1 MLGREL
7 QTAQQRLEE
16 LSQRM
21 AELDGPIAERT
32 GANTVASKEVETLK
46 LQVGELRRKA
56 QELGYAGGLALQEQ
70 AIEARRRADRIEYDI
85 AQREMELGYDLQ
97 AEHDLAGAQAG
108 FAQNRI
114 GTIETSRA
122 ELDEFMR
129 TTAANIASMRNI
141 TDELAGQIAGG
152 LKQIDETMA
161 SDLAPWY
168 EQAQTALEKS
178 ASQAQ
183 QAAGQG
189 QGEDGGAAR
198 VLRARAV
205 ELQGRLA
212 WNRARGLADHLAML
226 QAIKSD
232 ENGAPGLSGLASQIS
247 ATQTA
252 YGQAIEQATN
262 AYSEAQQVLEQV
274 SVKQDQAALDRLKL
288 EVGNSTAILTGKPI
302 QAKPANASPASEM
315 AGGDPSQGFTS
326 AEALL
331 AHLKSL
337 ASEESNLIALTEQI
351 ADLTVANTEDGK
363 KAVALSRQLGGT
375 MQNFAEA
382 LEMSMGKPA
391 AAGMLAAMPLNAGI
405 AAMATAS
412 ISEQTDDRAKVTY
425 SLPGGVSKDSWLINV
440 NGNWFIDGDSL
451 DAAERAQLVVEPQVI
466 AVFKKLTD
474 QLRSGEIA
482 SPDALKQELMNA
494 MSNLAPPGGS

>member
-1 MLGREL
+1 
-7 QTAQQRLEE
+7 
-16 LSQRM
+16 
-21 AELDGPIAERT
+21 
-32 GANTVASKEVETLK
+32 
-46 LQVGELRRKA
+46 
-56 QELGYAGGLALQEQ
+56 
-70 AIEARRRADRIEYDI
+70 
-85 AQREMELGYDLQ
+85 
-97 AEHDLAGAQAG
+97 
-108 FAQNRI
+108 
-114 GTIETSRA
+114 
-122 ELDEFMR
+122 
-129 TTAANIASMRNI
+129 
-141 TDELAGQIAGG
+141 
-152 LKQIDETMA
+152 
-161 SDLAPWY
+161 
-168 EQAQTALEKS
+168 
-178 ASQAQ
+178 
-183 QAAGQG
+183 
-189 QGEDGGAAR
+189 
-198 VLRARAV
+198 
-205 ELQGRLA
+205 
-212 WNRARGLADHLAML
+212 
-226 QAIKSD
+226 
-232 ENGAPGLSGLASQIS
+232 
-247 ATQTA
+247 
-252 YGQAIEQATN
+252 
-262 AYSEAQQVLEQV
+262 
-274 SVKQDQAALDRLKL
+274 
-288 EVGNSTAILTGKPI
+288 
-302 QAKPANASPASEM
+302 M

-451 DAAERAQLVVEPQVI
+451 DAAERAQLVVAPQVI

-482 SPDALKQELMNA
+482 SPDALKQELINA

>member
-1 MLGREL
+1 
-7 QTAQQRLEE
+7 
-16 LSQRM
+16 
-21 AELDGPIAERT
+21 
-32 GANTVASKEVETLK
+32 
-46 LQVGELRRKA
+46 
-56 QELGYAGGLALQEQ
+56 
-70 AIEARRRADRIEYDI
+70 
-85 AQREMELGYDLQ
+85 
-97 AEHDLAGAQAG
+97 
-108 FAQNRI
+108 
-114 GTIETSRA
+114 
-122 ELDEFMR
+122 
-129 TTAANIASMRNI
+129 
-141 TDELAGQIAGG
+141 
-152 LKQIDETMA
+152 
-161 SDLAPWY
+161 
-168 EQAQTALEKS
+168 
-178 ASQAQ
+178 
-183 QAAGQG
+183 
-189 QGEDGGAAR
+189 
-198 VLRARAV
+198 
-205 ELQGRLA
+205 
-212 WNRARGLADHLAML
+212 ML

-262 AYSEAQQVLEQV
+262 AYSEAQQALEQV